1 MKQLLSGNEAIA
13 RGAYEA
19 GVTVATAYPGTPSTE
34 IIENIS
40 LFPGIYAEWAPNE
53 KVAMEV
59 GAGASIGG
67 ARVLVAMKQVG
78 VNVAADPFFTFS
90 YTGVNGGLV
99 IICADDPGI
108 HSSQNEQD
116 SRNYAKFAKIPMLE
130 PSDSQ
135 EAKDFVM
142 LAYQLSEAY
151 DTPVMIRIT
160 TRIAHSRSPV
170 ALGEREGISLKDY
183 QKNIPKNVMLP
194 VFARQRHR
202 FVEERLEK
210 LALYSEETPLNR
222 IERGAGKI
230 GIVTGGIAYQYV
242 KEAVHSEVSILKLGM
257 AYPLPRRLITRF
269 AAEVDK
275 LYVVEELDPF
285 LEEQIRSWGLAVTGK
300 EIFPRTGE
308 LDPETIGAEILGKS
322 MAQTAGTSPEIP
334 GRPPVLCPGCSHRG
348 VFWAINKLHLTVTG
362 DIGCYTLG
370 ALPPL
375 EAMNTTVCMGASI
388 GMALGMEKA
397 RGTQFARKLVAVI
410 GDSTFLHSGITGL
423 LDMVYNG
430 STGTVVILDNNTT
443 AMTGHQ
449 DHPGTGYTVQKQ
461 PARKTD
467 LIALVTAL
475 GVERVRV
482 VDPYDLQ
489 EVEKTLVEELQAEE
503 LSVIIARRPCILLKK
518 EKYAAALV
526 VDTEIC
532 NGCKRCRKLGCP
544 GLIFGDQVPAIDPGQ
559 CNGCGMC
566 AQVCKQN
573 AIVKAG

>member
-1 MKQLLSGNEAIA
+1 MRQLLSGNEALA
-13 RGAYEA
+13 RGAFEA
-19 GVTVATAYPGTPSTE
+19 GVTVAAGYPGTPSTE
-34 IIENIS
+34 IIENFS
-40 LFPGIYAEWAPNE
+40 VFPGVYAEWAPNE
-53 KVAMEV
+53 TVAMEV

-78 VNVAADPFFTFS
+78 LNVAADPFFTFS
-90 YTGVNGGLV
+90 YIGVNGGLV

-135 EAKDFVM
+135 EAKDFVI
-142 LAYQLSEAY
+142 LAYQLSETY

-160 TRIAHSRSPV
+160 TRVAHSRSPV
-170 ALGEREGISLKDY
+170 DLGEREDIPLKDY

-210 LALYSEETPLNR
+210 LALYSEDTPLNR
-222 IERGAGKI
+222 IEWGNRK
-230 GIVTGGIAYQYV
+230 TGMISSGIAYQYV
-242 KEAVHSEVSILKLGM
+242 KEAVDGEVSVLKLGM
-257 AYPLPRRLITRF
+257 TYPPPRQLITRF
-269 AAEVDK
+269 AADVDQ
-275 LYVVEELDPF
+275 LCVVEELDPF
-285 LEEQIRSWGLAVTGK
+285 LEEQIRSWGIPVIGK

-308 LDPETIGAEILGKS
+308 LGPEIIAAEILGQ
-322 MAQTAGTSPEIP
+322 AVAETAATSPEIP

-348 VFWAINKLHLTVTG
+348 VFWMFNKLHLTVTG

-375 EAMNTTVCMGASI
+375 EAMDATVCMGASI
-388 GMALGMEKA
+388 GMAMGIEKA
-397 RGTQFARKLVAVI
+397 RGIKFARKLVAVI

-423 LDMVYNG
+423 LDMVYNQ
-430 STGTVVILDNNTT
+430 STGTVIILDNGTT

-449 DHPGTGYTVQKQ
+449 DHPATGYTVRKQ
-461 PARKTD
+461 PTKKID
-467 LIALVTAL
+467 LVALIKAL

-482 VDPYDLQ
+482 VDPYDLDDL
-489 EVEKTLVEELQAEE
+489 EKVLKEELEAEE
-503 LSVIIARRPCILLKK
+503 LSVIIARRPCVLLKK
-518 EKYAAALV
+518 EKYGV
-526 VDTEIC
+526 VYCVNAELC

-544 GLIFGDQVPAIDPGQ
+544 GLVFGDKAPAIDPVQ

-566 AQVCKQN
+566 AQVCKKN